1 MTPSLALILWT
12 TALATPLSL
21 DDAIR
26 RAAADNPA
34 LRAGAAAAD
43 GVAARRDEARSA
55 LLPRLD
61 FGESVARTDQPV
73 AVFGARLAQESL
85 RPADLQIGT
94 LEDPDARN
102 DFVSRLDL
110 QAPLVDVGR
119 WYALRAAA
127 THEDAARSAVRAD
140 EARVVAAVVRAYFG
154 ARLADARLEVAR
166 EAAAAVRADVAR
178 ARSMRDTGVA
188 KDADVLALETQRAA
202 LDEAVIVATGEV
214 AVARA
219 ELARLLGSPLDTAFA
234 LTTPL
239 DAPGGAGPAPAA
251 GEPPEAAV
259 AAPADAP
266 APHHPALAHADALV
280 AAAEAQQAGARWS
293 LAPVVVA
300 QASLERH
307 RAELTGDGATH
318 GFVGVS
324 LRLNL
329 FGGLGDRAR
338 LDAAEAER
346 SRAEALRDDTRA
358 GVALAIRRAR
368 IALDQAAAR
377 RQVTGDAVALARE
390 SHRLER
396 ARFEAGMAHASDV
409 LRTRA
414 ALLDAEAR
422 HLAALHAARVAVFDL
437 AAARGELNRHWKET
451 TR

>member
-1 MTPSLALILWT
+1 MALSLALFFWT
-12 TALATPLSL
+12 TALAPPLSL
-21 DDAIR
+21 EEAVR

-34 LRAGAAAAD
+34 LRAAAAAAD
-43 GVAARRDEARSA
+43 GVGARRDEARSA

-61 FGESVARTDQPV
+61 FGESFTRTDQPV
-73 AVFGARLAQESL
+73 AVFGARLAQASL
-85 RPADLQIGT
+85 RPADLEIDT

-127 THEDAARSAVRAD
+127 GHEDAARGAVRAD
-140 EARVVAAVVRAYFG
+140 EARVVAGVVRAYFG

-166 EAAAAVRADVAR
+166 EAAAAARADLDR
-178 ARSMRDTGVA
+178 AHVMRDAGMAT
-188 KDADVLALETQRAA
+188 DADVLGLETQRAA
-202 LDEAVIVATGEV
+202 LDEAVIAAGGDV

-219 ELARLLGSPLDTAFA
+219 ELARLLGAPVDTAFE

-239 DAPGGAGPAPAA
+239 DSASVPVAPAA
-251 GEPPEAAV
+251 DTPAA
-259 AAPADAP
+259 D
-266 APHHPALAHADALV
+266 HPALAQADALV
-280 AAAEAQQAGARWS
+280 AAAEAQQAAAGWS
-293 LAPVVVA
+293 LAPTLVA

-307 RAELTGDGATH
+307 RAEIAGDGEMHWLA
-318 GFVGVS
+318 GVA
-324 LRLNL
+324 LRVNL

-346 SRAEALRDDTRA
+346 SRAEALRADARA

-368 IALDQAAAR
+368 IGLDQAAAR
-377 RQVTGDAVALARE
+377 RRVTDEAVALARE

-396 ARFEAGMAHASDV
+396 ARFEAGMARAADV

-422 HLAALHAARVAVFDL
+422 HLAALHAARVAAADL
-437 AAARGELNRHWKET
+437 AAARGELDRHWTDKET